1 MKDASNL
8 SYCFND
14 SVGGKYI
21 WLNYKPYDLVFEN
34 AKDPNYSG
42 PITSGMEIYIRVS
55 DNSQYFY
62 LSVTSYVKTDS
73 SKDSRVGKFKFISRN
88 GSSAINTGDSLTLVN
103 IYRGTDY
110 KIGRYY
116 YETDPL
122 QGYYC
127 LATGNGTEYTP
138 VQIYDSSARNTNLA

>member
-1 MKDASNL
+1 M
-8 SYCFND
+8 
-14 SVGGKYI
+14 
-21 WLNYKPYDLVFEN
+21 
-34 AKDPNYSG
+34 
-42 PITSGMEIYIRVS
+42 
-55 DNSQYFY
+55 
-62 LSVTSYVKTDS
+62 KTDS